1 MSILEAIVI
10 GIAQGLTEFIPV
22 SSTAHVR
29 VVPALLGWDDPGAA
43 FTAVIQI
50 GTLFAAVFYF
60 RDDLR
65 RAWRGWLRSFLTR
78 DTASS
83 EETKLGWAVFWGT
96 IPVSVAGLALKN
108 YIEGPFR
115 SLYVIVFALVGL
127 ALLLA
132 LAEKIGSHRRA
143 MDSVRPLDGFV
154 VGLFQALSLVPGVSR
169 SGSTITGSLF
179 LGFSREVAARFSFVL
194 SIPAIF
200 LSGVYELYSERHQL
214 LGERLVPLLLCT
226 FVSLI
231 VGYLSID
238 FLLKFL
244 RKRSTAIF
252 IYYRIALGLLLLW
265 LLYNGVLT
273 PMTGVFNSQ

>member
-1 MSILEAIVI
+1 MSILEAVVI
-10 GIAQGLTEFIPV
+10 GITQGLTEFIPV

-50 GTLFAAVFYF
+50 GTLLAAVFYF
-60 RDDLR
+60 REDLQ
-65 RAWRGWLRSFLTR
+65 RAWRGWFESIMFRGK
-78 DTASS
+78 ANS
-83 EETKLGWAVFWGT
+83 EEGKFGWAVFWGT
-96 IPVSVAGLALKN
+96 IPVSVAGLALKD

-115 SLYVIVFALVGL
+115 SLYVIVSALIGL

-132 LAEKIGSHRRA
+132 LSEKVGSHQR
-143 MDSVRPLDGFV
+143 MISSVRPFDGFF

-169 SGSTITGSLF
+169 SGSTITGALF

-194 SIPAIF
+194 SIPAIVV
-200 LSGVYELYSERHQL
+200 SGVYELYSERDKL
-214 LGERLVPLLLCT
+214 VGEQFFPLILCT
-226 FVSLI
+226 LVSLV

-244 RKRSTAIF
+244 RKKSTAIF

-265 LLYNGVLT
+265 LLHKGMLH
-273 PMTGVFNSQ
+273 PMTGISDF

>member
-1 MSILEAIVI
+1 
-10 GIAQGLTEFIPV
+10 
-22 SSTAHVR
+22 
-29 VVPALLGWDDPGAA
+29 
-43 FTAVIQI
+43 
-50 GTLFAAVFYF
+50 
-60 RDDLR
+60 
-65 RAWRGWLRSFLTR
+65 
-78 DTASS
+78 
-83 EETKLGWAVFWGT
+83 
-96 IPVSVAGLALKN
+96 
-108 YIEGPFR
+108 
-115 SLYVIVFALVGL
+115 
-127 ALLLA
+127 
-132 LAEKIGSHRRA
+132 

-214 LGERLVPLLLCT
+214 LGEQLVPLLLCT

-265 LLYNGVLT
+265 LLYSGVLM
-273 PMTGVFNSQ
+273 PMTGVSNSQ

>member
-10 GIAQGLTEFIPV
+10 GITQGLTEFIPV

-65 RAWRGWLRSFLTR
+65 RAWRGWLRSFLTS
-78 DTASS
+78 DAANS
-83 EETKLGWAVFWGT
+83 EEAKLGWAVFWGT
-96 IPVSVAGLALKN
+96 IPVSVLGLALKN

-132 LAEKIGSHRRA
+132 LAEKISSHQRT

-214 LGERLVPLLLCT
+214 LGEQLVPLLLCT

-265 LLYNGVLT
+265 LLYSGVLM
-273 PMTGVFNSQ
+273 PMTGVSNSQ